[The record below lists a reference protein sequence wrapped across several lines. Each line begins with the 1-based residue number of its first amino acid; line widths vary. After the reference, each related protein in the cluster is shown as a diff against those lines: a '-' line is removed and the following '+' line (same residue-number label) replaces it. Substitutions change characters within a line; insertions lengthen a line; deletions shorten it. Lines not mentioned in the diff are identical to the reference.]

1 MNDNNDPDSPLSP
14 AQPAEEIPDWVKAQM
29 PEAERFSVSPL
40 PAEPQADP
48 DGEPAE
54 SDGVGGPRRAKAGQG
69 GPNARTPERPNAR
82 TPVHLRRPPVSP
94 LLGRPPQP
102 KAVTLA
108 EKHKAR
114 RQTSRRLLFQAGD
127 SEPVING
134 GLQSS
139 AAQEA
144 PVEAQYERTP
154 AKGGL
159 TEETQN
165 LVSDPQYLV
174 SNVGM
179 AQAANGSS
187 VAAPPQNAFL
197 QKVRAYAQ
205 RTWPRMRPY
214 LWRGR
219 VAPAFWTVASVFSL
233 VVNIILVVALILLGR
248 PLFFLK
254 KTVVSEKLINGLY
267 YNFVLMD
274 KAHIQTTITVSDT
287 IQVND
292 TIPVVF
298 DLVLSQKTVV
308 TLTDST
314 PIKGATIYLNGQAVP
329 LDLVL
334 PQGTKLGIQ
343 MNLTVPVKQEVPVVL
358 NVPVN
363 LQIPV
368 DIPLDQT
375 QLHQPFVGLQ
385 QVLSPFRQLL
395 SDVPDSWSEVC
406 KGSLKPF
413 CVLLRFK

>member
-1 MNDNNDPDSPLSP
+1 MNENNDPDSPLSP

-29 PEAERFSVSPL
+29 PQEEPL
-40 PAEPQADP
+40 PSAPEADP
-48 DGEPAE
+48 D
-54 SDGVGGPRRAKAGQG
+54 
-69 GPNARTPERPNAR
+69 
-82 TPVHLRRPPVSP
+82 
-94 LLGRPPQP
+94 QP

-114 RQTSRRLLFQAGD
+114 RQTSRRLLFQAGV
-127 SEPVING
+127 SKPVISG
-134 GLQSS
+134 SLQSS
-139 AAQEA
+139 AAPEP
-144 PVEAQYERTP
+144 PVEAQ
-154 AKGGL
+154 
-159 TEETQN
+159 
-165 LVSDPQYLV
+165 DPQQPPSSQENAGDLDVSEREADPTVSPPLV
-174 SNVGM
+174 GVPTVSLPLVGVRTQPAGPVPLQDAEGVGDDVS
-179 AQAANGSS
+179 AQAAGGPS
-187 VAAPPQNAFL
+187 VAAPPEDAFL
-197 QKVRAYAQ
+197 QKARAYAQ
-205 RTWPRMRPY
+205 LAWPRMRPY

-248 PLFFLK
+248 QLFFLK

-287 IQVND
+287 IQVKD

-308 TLTDST
+308 TLTEST
-314 PIKGATIYLNGQAVP
+314 PIKGATIYLNGQPVP

-343 MNLTVPVKQEVPVVL
+343 MNLTVPVKQSVPVVL

-368 DIPLDQT
+368 DIPLDRT

-406 KGSLKPF
+406 KESLKPF